1 MSGHSKWHNI
11 QATKSKADSARG
23 KIFTKIGREIAVAVK
38 FGGPDPANNARLRDA
53 ILKAKQNN
61 MPNENINR
69 SIKKASGELQNVN
82 FEEIT
87 YEGYGAGGSA
97 LIVNCLTDNK
107 NRTAGD
113 VRHAFDKFG
122 GNLGTTGSVSY
133 LFENKGVLTVE
144 KSEKMNEEMLLEL
157 CLEAEAEDVIDDGDV
172 FEIVTEPSKFSAV
185 KEFLEQKGVSFLSSG
200 IMTAAQTLVKLSE
213 AHEESLK
220 KLLNMLEELDDVQT
234 VFHNVEM
241 DEEEEE

>member
-1 MSGHSKWHNI
+1 MAGHSKWHNI
-11 QATKSKADSARG
+11 QATKTKMDSARG

-38 FGGPDPANNARLRDA
+38 FGGADPTSNARLRDA
-53 ILKAKQNN
+53 ISKAKQNN
-61 MPNENINR
+61 MPNENITR
-69 SIKKASGELQNVN
+69 SIKKASGELLNVN

-122 GNLGTTGSVSY
+122 GNLGTTGSVNY

-144 KSEKMNEEMLLEL
+144 KTAEMNEEKLLEL
-157 CLEAEAEDVIDDGDV
+157 SLETDVEDIIDDGDV
-172 FEIVTEPSKFSAV
+172 FEIVTEPSNFSAT
-185 KEFLEQKGVSFLSSG
+185 KEFLESKGVSFLSSG
-200 IMTAAQTLVKLSE
+200 VMTAAQTPMKLSKE
-213 AHEESLK
+213 HQESLK

-234 VFHNVEM
+234 VYHNVEL
-241 DEEEEE
+241 DEEDDE